1 MTHVVESKQSR
12 TLPETS
18 SFPRKRA
25 STFAFS
31 SEAKI
36 EMDDELRRQFAL
48 RAIRCANVRSGFLP
62 SQSRVRG
69 NDALANLALFAAV
82 SFAALLAGCAR
93 APQPVHFFA
102 EGKPPKLSD
111 WHLVEAR
118 SGRLAPNA
126 DVVPYDLNTPLFS
139 DYAHKF
145 RTVWMPK
152 GATAKYD
159 AEGPFDFPVG
169 TVLSKTFYYP
179 LAANEARGTKAVAR
193 TYDTSRDFAAGSAN
207 TALDLSNVRLIET
220 RLLVRREGGWEAI
233 PYVWNAAQTDAEL
246 ARTGDAIPLE
256 LVDVAPPP
264 KEGGG
269 ESRPAGE
276 REAFTY
282 VVPNENQCAGCH
294 VTSVKAKRIEPLG
307 PKARHLNRDYA
318 YADGRRN
325 QLAYWS
331 DKGYLAG
338 VPATDLPRDA
348 DWHDPAQPLDARAR
362 AYLDVNCSQC
372 HSPTGPAN
380 TTALDLRSAATDLRR
395 LGLCKPP
402 VAAGRG
408 TGDRL
413 LDIVPG
419 KPDESILL
427 YRMLSDEPGVM
438 MPEMGRDTTHREGV
452 DLIRQWIAAMP
463 GSCGT

>member
-1 MTHVVESKQSR
+1 M
-12 TLPETS
+12 
-18 SFPRKRA
+18 
-25 STFAFS
+25 
-31 SEAKI
+31 I
-36 EMDDELRRQFAL
+36 
-48 RAIRCANVRSGFLP
+48 
-62 SQSRVRG
+62 
-69 NDALANLALFAAV
+69 
-82 SFAALLAGCAR
+82 LLAAITATGCSR
-93 APQPVHFFA
+93 PPQPVHFFA
-102 EGKPPKLSD
+102 EGRPPKLSD
-111 WHLVEAR
+111 WRLVEAHD
-118 SGRLAPNA
+118 GKLVPNS

-152 GATAKYD
+152 GVSAKYD
-159 AEGPFDFPVG
+159 AEAPFDFPVG

-179 LAANEARGTKAVAR
+179 RVAKEAQGGKTVAR
-193 TYDTSRDFAAGSAN
+193 SYDLAQDFAAGSADA
-207 TALDLSNVRLIET
+207 ALDLTKVRLIET
-220 RLLVRREGGWEAI
+220 RLLVRREHGWEAI
-233 PYVWNAAQTDAEL
+233 PYVWNAAQTEAEL

-256 LVDVAPPP
+256 LVDG
-264 KEGGG
+264 KN
-269 ESRPAGE
+269 E

-294 VTSVKAKRIEPLG
+294 VTNVKAKQIEPLG

-318 YADGRRN
+318 YASGKEN
-325 QLAYWS
+325 QLAHWS
-331 DKGYLAG
+331 TQGYLSAL
-338 VPATDLPRDA
+338 PATNLPRDA
-348 DWHDPAQPLDARAR
+348 DWHDASQPLDARAR

-380 TTALDLRSAATDLRR
+380 TTALDLRSAATDPRR

-419 KPDESILL
+419 RPDESILL

-452 DLIRQWIAAMP
+452 ELIREWIAAMP
-463 GSCGT
+463 GNCDA